1 LSLLLI
7 FSRISALIGS
17 VDRKQTPNL
26 DLNGVTERRRGL
38 WRGFD
43 HLENWATDLL
53 IDLVRAAAI
62 LPP

>member
-1 LSLLLI
+1 LAAS
-7 FSRISALIGS
+7 IGS
-17 VDRKQTPNL
+17 KTPNL